1 MKVTGTIAAGESTSA
16 LAYIKGRRGISPR
29 QIKLFLLVCMAAV
42 GIPVGALTAGAW
54 TAGTI
59 TAAAITV
66 EFAFLG
72 AALGAVIIGRL
83 AGPSLRNA
91 LAQRGQAYE
100 QTLTIEITPESLAY
114 DLGDLT
120 MAARWSCVTDLYR
133 TRKYWVFL
141 VQSSAMV
148 LPRRFFADRADER
161 DFIAAATARM
171 TAAAVARSPDA
182 TRFAAGS

>member
-16 LAYIKGRRGISPR
+16 LAHIKGRRGISPR
-29 QIKLFLLVCMAAV
+29 QTKLVLLVCMAAV
-42 GIPVGALTAGAW
+42 GIPVGAWTGGAW

-72 AALGAVIIGRL
+72 LALGAFIIGRL

-91 LAQRGQAYE
+91 LARRGQAYE
-100 QTLTIEITPESLAY
+100 QPLTFELTPESLVYNLA
-114 DLGDLT
+114 DVT
-120 MAARWSCVTDLYR
+120 MAARWSCVTDLYQ
-133 TRKYWVFL
+133 TRRYWVFL

-148 LPRRFFADRADER
+148 LPRRFFADRAAEQ
-161 DFIAAATARM
+161 DFIAAVTARM
-171 TAAAVARSPDA
+171 TAAALARSPDA
-182 TRFAAGS
+182 SRFVAGA